1 MNADNQLNQWDQ
13 WLDLLSPRAKAVL
26 RSTVRPRQIEI
37 PAWHLLLIPDE
48 AEPEYLRFD
57 SFQEMLE
64 AIRGIEAL
72 ESYAIFPFFG
82 MQCHLNRAQ
91 GSSTL
96 YYLRHP
102 AGELHP
108 LFDCQPGVVRVEDG
122 HFGEA
127 EMIVEDRP
135 TGARPFRGGSDEG
148 VAEEEVTLYEEAGAE
163 PDPDQEEPGGD
174 ALEPG
179 TAEPR
184 NFP

>member
-1 MNADNQLNQWDQ
+1 MNADNQMKQWDQ
-13 WLDLLSPRAKAVL
+13 WLDLLGPRARAVL
-26 RSTVRPRQIEI
+26 LSTARQKQIEI
-37 PAWHLLLIPDE
+37 PQWHLVLIPDE
-48 AEPEYLRFD
+48 AEPECLHFD

-64 AIRGIEAL
+64 AIRGIESL

-91 GSSTL
+91 GDSPL

-127 EMIVEDRP
+127 ELDVEDRP
-135 TGARPFRGGSDEG
+135 TGARPYQGD
-148 VAEEEVTLYEEAGAE
+148 VAEEEVTLYEEADAE
-163 PDPDQEEPGGD
+163 PDPDPEEPNGD